1 MLSGSA
7 LGARERESVL
17 FIGTQFSNLYTVV
30 DTRSVLTGGGRAG
43 WLTAELIA
51 AERTGA
57 APRHWS
63 DDRTSACTPRGLQ
76 IAFICFL
83 YIREAPPR

>member
-63 DDRTSACTPRGLQ
+63 SHVSMHTERTSN
-76 IAFICFL
+76 CFYL
-83 YIREAPPR
+83 LLIYT